1 MAFDSTFDDPFV
13 HIPPSTAAFSDSL
26 VVHEVPHVYEVYEG
40 DHRSRM
46 RERMATRIL
55 SWISAPLAPHDP
67 FTRRRPAPDLGAR
80 RRAADTG

>member
-1 MAFDSTFDDPFV
+1 MAFDSAFDDQFV

-40 DHRSRM
+40 DHQSRR
-46 RERMATRIL
+46 REGMETRIL
-55 SWISAPLAPHDP
+55 PWISARLGPRDP
-67 FTRRRPAPDLGAR
+67 FTRRRPAPDLGPR